1 MVLKT
6 KEQMAQLQ
14 KEKLKKHVEAINND
28 IKGLSE
34 EINHIDVHKQE
45 IKDIAPEVFNILM
58 GIQRDLRF
66 GKDRLKEI
74 SKTLFKGR

>member
-6 KEQMAQLQ
+6 KEQLVQLQ
-14 KEKLKKHVEAINND
+14 KEKLKKHVETVNND

-34 EINHIDVHKQE
+34 EINYIDKRQEE

-66 GKDRLKEI
+66 GKDRLKDI

>member
-1 MVLKT
+1 MIKT
-6 KEQMAQLQ
+6 KEQVDKLQ
-14 KEKLKKHVEAINND
+14 KEKLGKRVEAVKND

-34 EINHIDVHKQE
+34 EINYIDTRQQE
-45 IKDIAPEVFNILM
+45 IKDVAPEVFNVLM

-66 GKDRLKEI
+66 GRDRLKDI

>member
-6 KEQMAQLQ
+6 KEQLVQLQ
-14 KEKLKKHVEAINND
+14 KEKLKKHVETVNND

-34 EINHIDVHKQE
+34 E

-66 GKDRLKEI
+66 GKDRLKDI